1 MEVPPVWTA
10 ARVQEDFINYFESK
24 SQSQSHTPWPSSL
37 EVPVYDP
44 AILFA
49 NAGMNQFKP
58 VLILGTASPD
68 SQLGRLR
75 RACNTQKRIRA
86 EAQRP
91 RRHGEGGGRRRV
103 MDR

>member
-1 MEVPPVWTA
+1 MDVPPVWTA
-10 ARVQEDFINYFESK
+10 ARVREDFINFFESK
-24 SQSQSHTPWPSSL
+24 SQSQSHTPWPSSR

-49 NAGMNQFKP
+49 NAGMNPFKP
-58 VLILGTASPD
+58 AFLGTAAPD
-68 SQLGRLR
+68 SQFGRLR

-91 RRHGEGGGRRRV
+91 RRRGEGGGRRRI